1 VARPAGAP
9 GRRTLGVAV
18 LGYTGVARAHLT
30 AVRRH
35 GELFPEAPARL
46 RLVALCGRTRE
57 ALEAAGRRYGAERV
71 ATAWQAL
78 VDDPAVDVL
87 INAAPNDLHAAPSI
101 AALRAGKA
109 VLCEKPLGRTAREA
123 AEMARAA
130 GGAARGAGPVAM
142 TGFNYRFMPAVLLAR
157 RMVESGALGRLY
169 HFRCRYSDDSLIDPR
184 APWGWRHDREL
195 AGSGVIGD
203 LAAHPLD
210 LALLLA
216 GPITAVTAA
225 TRTFVPERPRGGRP
239 APVTVED
246 AVVAT
251 LEFQS
256 GAVGTLEA
264 SGMCP
269 GRKNLFTFEINGDR
283 GTVAWDLERLN
294 ELRVYHGDGDAR
306 GLADVLVTE
315 PTHPY
320 GGRWWPPGHTLG
332 WESGFVHQLEELVRR
347 VTGAGGPAA
356 GATFADGLACA
367 LVCDA
372 LLSAAETGRRIAVP
386 PLPAPFQAGSEGTR

>member
-1 VARPAGAP
+1 MPRP
-9 GRRTLGVAV
+9 LGVAI
-18 LGYTGVARAHLT
+18 LGYTGVAKAHLA

-35 GELFPEAPARL
+35 AELFPDARAPL
-46 RLVALCGRTRE
+46 RLVALCGRNRGAVDET
-57 ALEAAGRRYGAERV
+57 ARRYGAGRAVTE
-71 ATAWQAL
+71 WQSL
-78 VDDPAVDVL
+78 VDEADVDVL
-87 INAAPNDLHAAPSI
+87 INAAPNGLHAEPSI

-130 GGAARGAGPVAM
+130 HDSGRVAM

-157 RMVESGALGRLY
+157 RMVESGDLGRLY
-169 HFRCRYSDDSLIDPR
+169 HFRCRYSDDSLVDPK
-184 APWGWRHDREL
+184 APWGWRHDRGA

-210 LALLLA
+210 LGLALA
-216 GPITAVTAA
+216 GPITSVTAA
-225 TRTFVPERPRGGRP
+225 TRTYIPERPRDGGT

-251 LEFQS
+251 LEFRN

-269 GRKNLFTFEINGDR
+269 GRKNLFTFELNGER
-283 GTVAWDLERLN
+283 GTVVWDLERLN

-315 PTHPY
+315 RTHPY

-332 WESGFVHQLEELVRR
+332 WESGFVHQLDELVRR
-347 VTGAGGPAA
+347 IAGAGGPMA

-372 LLSAAETGRRIAVP
+372 LLAAAETGRRVPVP
-386 PLPAPFQAGSEGTR
+386 PVPAQFQARPEPA

>member
-1 VARPAGAP
+1 MARP
-9 GRRTLGVAV
+9 LGVAI
-18 LGYTGVARAHLT
+18 LGYTGVAKAHLA

-35 GELFPEAPARL
+35 GELFPDAPAPL
-46 RLVALCGRTRE
+46 RLAALCGRTQHAVE
-57 ALEAAGRRYGAERV
+57 EAARRYGAGR
-71 ATAWQAL
+71 ATTEWQSL
-78 VDDPAVDVL
+78 VDDPQIDVL
-87 INAAPNDLHAAPSI
+87 INAGPNNLHAAPSI
-101 AALRAGKA
+101 AALRAGRA

-123 AEMARAA
+123 ADMARAA
-130 GGAARGAGPVAM
+130 HDSGRAAM
-142 TGFNYRFMPAVLLAR
+142 TGFNYRFVPAVLLAR
-157 RMVESGALGRLY
+157 QMVERGDLGRLY
-169 HFRCRYSDDSLIDPR
+169 HFRCRYSDDSLVDPK
-184 APWGWRHDREL
+184 APWNWRHDRDA

-210 LALLLA
+210 LALALA

-225 TRTFVPERPRGGRP
+225 ARTYVPERPRGSEIAR
-239 APVTVED
+239 VTVED
-246 AVVAT
+246 AIVAT
-251 LEFQS
+251 LEFHN

-269 GRKNLFTFEINGDR
+269 GRKNLFTFELNGEH

-294 ELRVYHGDGDAR
+294 ELRVYHGDGEAR

-315 PTHPY
+315 RTHPY

-332 WESGFVHQLEELVRR
+332 WESGFVHQLEEFVRR
-347 VTGAGGPAA
+347 IAGADGPMA

-372 LLSAAETGRRIAVP
+372 LLTAAEAGRRVTVP
-386 PLPAPFQAGSEGTR
+386 PVPVPFRAGPDAAR

>member
-1 VARPAGAP
+1 VARP
-9 GRRTLGVAV
+9 LGVAV
-18 LGYTGVARAHLT
+18 LGYTGVARAHL
-30 AVRRH
+30 AALARH
-35 GELFPEAPARL
+35 GELFPDAPAPL
-46 RLVALCGRTRE
+46 RLVALAGRTRE
-57 ALEAAGRRYGAERV
+57 AVEDAARRYGAARAVTE
-71 ATAWQAL
+71 WPAL
-78 VDDPAVDVL
+78 LDDPAVEVF

-123 AEMARAA
+123 AEMARPAA
-130 GGAARGAGPVAM
+130 GRVAM

-157 RMVESGALGRLY
+157 RMVEAGDLGRLY
-169 HFRCRYSDDSLIDPR
+169 HVRCRYSDDSLIDPA
-184 APWGWRHDREL
+184 APWGWRHDREA

-203 LAAHPLD
+203 LAAHPID
-210 LALLLA
+210 LAMALA
-216 GPITAVTAA
+216 GPITAVTAI
-225 TRTFVPERPRGGRP
+225 TRTFVAERPRGTNV
-239 APVTVED
+239 ASVTVED
-246 AVVAT
+246 AVAAT
-251 LEFQS
+251 LEFQN

-269 GRKNLFTFEINGDR
+269 GRKNLFTVEVNGER
-283 GTVAWDLERLN
+283 GTIVWNLERLN

-315 PTHPY
+315 RTHPY

-347 VTGAGGPAA
+347 ITGAGGPMA
-356 GATFADGLACA
+356 GATFGDGLACA

-372 LLSAAETGRRIAVP
+372 LLTAAETGRRISIPPVP
-386 PLPAPFQAGSEGTR
+386 DALRG

>member
-1 VARPAGAP
+1 MARP
-9 GRRTLGVAV
+9 LGVAV
-18 LGYTGVARAHLT
+18 LGYTGVAKAHLA

-35 GELFPEAPARL
+35 PELFPDAPAPL
-46 RLVALCGRTRE
+46 RLVAVCGRTRD
-57 ALEAAGRRYGAERV
+57 AVDEAARRYGAER
-71 ATAWQAL
+71 ATTEWQSL
-78 VDDPAVDVL
+78 VEDPGVDL
-87 INAAPNDLHAAPSI
+87 FINAAPNDLHAAPSV
-101 AALRAGKA
+101 AALRAGKG

-123 AEMARAA
+123 MEMAK
-130 GGAARGAGPVAM
+130 AARESRRVAM

-157 RMVESGALGRLY
+157 RMIASGDLGRLY
-169 HFRCRYSDDSLIDPR
+169 HFRCRYSDDSLVDPR
-184 APWGWRHDREL
+184 AAWNWRHDRET

-225 TRTFVPERPRGGRP
+225 TRTYIPERPRGSGP

-251 LEFQS
+251 LEFQN

-269 GRKNLFTFEINGDR
+269 GRKNLFTFELNGER

-315 PTHPY
+315 RTHPY

-332 WESGFVHQLEELVRR
+332 WESGFVHQLEELGRR
-347 VTGAGGPAA
+347 IAGADGPMA

-372 LLSAAETGRRIAVP
+372 LLTAAETGRRITVP
-386 PLPAPFQAGSEGTR
+386 PVPAPFQSGAGSDTAR

>member
-1 VARPAGAP
+1 MARP
-9 GRRTLGVAV
+9 LGVAI
-18 LGYTGVARAHLT
+18 LGYTGVAKAHLA

-35 GELFPEAPARL
+35 GELFPDAPAPL
-46 RLVALCGRTRE
+46 RLVALCGRTRDAVE
-57 ALEAAGRRYGAERV
+57 ETARRYGAERA
-71 ATAWQAL
+71 ATEWQAL

-87 INAAPNDLHAAPSI
+87 INAAPNDLHAAPSV

-130 GGAARGAGPVAM
+130 RDSGRVAM

-157 RMVESGALGRLY
+157 RMVESGELGRLY
-169 HFRCRYSDDSLIDPR
+169 HFRCRYSDDSLLDPR

-210 LALLLA
+210 LALALA

-225 TRTFVPERPRGGRP
+225 TRTFVAERPRGAGR

-246 AVVAT
+246 AVVGT

-269 GRKNLFTFEINGDR
+269 GRKNLFTFELNGDR
-283 GTVAWDLERLN
+283 GTVVWDLERLN

-315 PTHPY
+315 RTHPY

>member
-1 VARPAGAP
+1 VP
-9 GRRTLGVAV
+9 RTLGVAV

-30 AVRRH
+30 ALARH
-35 GELFPEAPARL
+35 AEIFPDAPASL
-46 RLVALCGRTRE
+46 RLVALAGRTRE
-57 ALEAAGRRYGAERV
+57 AVEEAARRYGAARAVTE
-71 ATAWQAL
+71 WSAL
-78 VDDPAVDVL
+78 VDDPAVDLL
-87 INAAPNDLHAAPSI
+87 INATPNGLHAAPCI

-130 GGAARGAGPVAM
+130 RESGRVAM

-157 RMVESGALGRLY
+157 RMVEAGDLGRLY
-169 HFRCRYSDDSLIDPR
+169 HVRCRYSDDSLIDPR
-184 APWGWRHDREL
+184 APWGWRHDREA

-203 LAAHPLD
+203 LAAHPID
-210 LALLLA
+210 LAMALA
-216 GPITAVTAA
+216 GPVTAVTAV
-225 TRTFVPERPRGGRP
+225 TRTFITERPHGAGR

-246 AVVAT
+246 AVAAT
-251 LEFQS
+251 LEFHS

-269 GRKNLFTFEINGDR
+269 GRKNLFTFELNGEH
-283 GTVAWDLERLN
+283 GTVVWDLERLN
-294 ELRVYHGDGDAR
+294 ELRVYHGDGGAR

-315 PTHPY
+315 RDHPY

-332 WESGFVHQLEELVRR
+332 WESGFVHQLEEVVRR
-347 VTGAGGPAA
+347 IAGAGGPAA

-372 LLSAAETGRRIAVP
+372 LLSAAETGRRISIPPVP
-386 PLPAPFQAGSEGTR
+386 EGLRS

>member
-1 VARPAGAP
+1 
-9 GRRTLGVAV
+9 V
-18 LGYTGVARAHLT
+18 LGYTGVARAHIT
-30 AVRRH
+30 ALRRH
-35 GELFPEAPARL
+35 AELFPDAPARL
-46 RLVALCGRTRE
+46 RLAALCGRTRDAVE
-57 ALEAAGRRYGAERV
+57 EAARRYGADRAVTE
-71 ATAWQAL
+71 WQAL
-78 VDDPAVDVL
+78 VDDPGIDVL
-87 INAAPNDLHAAPSI
+87 VNAAPNDLHAAPSI
-101 AALRAGKA
+101 AALAARKA
-109 VLCEKPLGRTAREA
+109 VLCEKPLGRTARESA
-123 AEMARAA
+123 AMARAA
-130 GGAARGAGPVAM
+130 AERGRVAM

-157 RMVESGALGRLY
+157 RMVATGELGRLY
-169 HFRCRYSDDSLIDPR
+169 HFRCRYSDDSLLDPH
-184 APWGWRHDREL
+184 APWTWRHDREV

-210 LALLLA
+210 LARVLA

-225 TRTFVPERPRGGRP
+225 MRTFVTDRPRGAAM

-251 LEFQS
+251 LEFKN

-269 GRKNLFTFEINGDR
+269 GRKNLFTFELNGER

-315 PTHPY
+315 RTHPY

-332 WESGFVHQLEELVRR
+332 WESGFVHQLEELTRR
-347 VTGAGGPAA
+347 IAGADGPMA

-372 LLSAAETGRRIAVP
+372 LVTAAETGRRIAVP
-386 PLPAPFQAGSEGTR
+386 PLPEELLPAPSPA

>member
-1 VARPAGAP
+1 MARP
-9 GRRTLGVAV
+9 LGVGV

-30 AVRRH
+30 ALRRH
-35 GELFPEAPARL
+35 AEVFPDAPAPL
-46 RLVALCGRTRE
+46 RLVAVCGRTRDAVE
-57 ALEAAGRRYGAERV
+57 EAARRYGAERAV
-71 ATAWQAL
+71 TEWQAL
-78 VDDPAVDVL
+78 IDDPAVDAL
-87 INAAPNDLHAAPSI
+87 INAAPNDLHAAPSV

-130 GGAARGAGPVAM
+130 REDRRVAM

-157 RMVESGALGRLY
+157 RMVDSGELGRLY
-169 HFRCRYSDDSLIDPR
+169 HFRCRYSDDSLVDPR
-184 APWGWRHDREL
+184 APWGWRHDRER

-210 LALLLA
+210 LALVLA

-225 TRTFVPERPRGGRP
+225 TRTFAAERPRGAG
-239 APVTVED
+239 AAAVTVED

-251 LEFQS
+251 LEFES

-264 SGMCP
+264 SGLCP
-269 GRKNLFTFEINGDR
+269 GRKNLFTFEISGER
-283 GTVAWDLERLN
+283 GTVVWDLERLN

-315 PTHPY
+315 RTHPY

-332 WESGFVHQLEELVRR
+332 WESGFVHQVEELVRR
-347 VTGAGGPAA
+347 ITGAGGATA

-372 LLSAAETGRRIAVP
+372 LLSAAETGRRITVP
-386 PLPAPFQAGSEGTR
+386 PLPASLRSNPPDA

>member
-1 VARPAGAP
+1 MRLVDVARP
-9 GRRTLGVAV
+9 LGVAV

-30 AVRRH
+30 ALRRH
-35 GELFPEAPARL
+35 AELFPDAPAQP

-57 ALEAAGRRYGAERV
+57 AVEEAARRYGAERS
-71 ATAWQAL
+71 ATEWQAL

-123 AEMARAA
+123 AEMARA
-130 GGAARGAGPVAM
+130 GRESRRVAM

-157 RMVESGALGRLY
+157 RMAESGELGRLY
-169 HFRCRYSDDSLIDPR
+169 HFRCRYSDDSLVDPR
-184 APWGWRHDREL
+184 SPWGWRHDRQR

-210 LALLLA
+210 LALALA

-225 TRTFVPERPRGGRP
+225 TRTFIAERPHGAGI

-246 AVVAT
+246 AVAAT

-269 GRKNLFTFEINGDR
+269 GRKNLFTFELNGAR
-283 GTVAWDLERLN
+283 GTVVWDLERLN

-315 PTHPY
+315 RHHPY

-332 WESGFVHQLEELVRR
+332 WESGFVHQIEELVRR
-347 VTGAGGPAA
+347 VAGTGGPVA

-372 LLSAAETGRRIAVP
+372 LLTAAESGRRISVP
-386 PLPAPFQAGSEGTR
+386 PVPEDLRSDPG

>member
-1 VARPAGAP
+1 MARP
-9 GRRTLGVAV
+9 LGVAI
-18 LGYTGVARAHLT
+18 LGYTGVAKAHLA

-35 GELFPEAPARL
+35 GELFPDAPAPL
-46 RLVALCGRTRE
+46 RLVALCGRTRDAVE
-57 ALEAAGRRYGAERV
+57 ETARRYGAERA
-71 ATAWQAL
+71 ATEWQAL
-78 VDDPAVDVL
+78 VDDPGVDVL
-87 INAAPNDLHAAPSI
+87 INAAPNDLHAAPSV

-123 AEMARAA
+123 AAMARAA
-130 GGAARGAGPVAM
+130 RDSGRVAM

-157 RMVESGALGRLY
+157 RMVESGELGRLY
-169 HFRCRYSDDSLIDPR
+169 HFRCRYSDDSLLDPR

-210 LALLLA
+210 LALALA

-225 TRTFVPERPRGGRP
+225 TRTFVAERPRGAGR

-246 AVVAT
+246 AVVGT

-269 GRKNLFTFEINGDR
+269 GRKNLFTFELNGDR
-283 GTVAWDLERLN
+283 GTLVWDLERLN

-315 PTHPY
+315 RTHPY

>member
-1 VARPAGAP
+1 MARPP
-9 GRRTLGVAV
+9 LGVAV

-30 AVRRH
+30 ALHRH
-35 GELFPEAPARL
+35 AELFPDAPAPV
-46 RLVALCGRTRE
+46 RLVALCGRTRDAVE
-57 ALEAAGRRYGAERV
+57 EAARRYGAER
-71 ATAWQAL
+71 ATTEWQTL

-87 INAAPNDLHAAPSI
+87 INAAPNDLHAAPS
-101 AALRAGKA
+101 AAMLRAGRA

-130 GGAARGAGPVAM
+130 REGRRVAM

-157 RMVESGALGRLY
+157 RMVEAGELGRLY
-169 HFRCRYSDDSLIDPR
+169 HFRCRYSDDSLLDPR
-184 APWGWRHDREL
+184 SPWGWRHDRER
-195 AGSGVIGD
+195 AGTGVIGD

-210 LALLLA
+210 LALVFA

-225 TRTFVPERPRGGRP
+225 TRTYITERPRGTGQ

-256 GAVGTLEA
+256 GAIGTLEA

-269 GRKNLFTFEINGDR
+269 GRKNLFSFEVNGEG
-283 GTVAWDLERLN
+283 GTVVWDLERLN

-315 PTHPY
+315 RTHPY
-320 GGRWWPPGHTLG
+320 GGRWWPPGHILG
-332 WESGFVHQLEELVRR
+332 WESGFVHQIEELVRR
-347 VTGAGGPAA
+347 VTEAGGPMA
-356 GATFADGLACA
+356 GATFGDGLACA

-372 LLSAAETGRRIAVP
+372 LLTAAETGRRVSVP
-386 PLPAPFQAGSEGTR
+386 PMSEPFQGRSEAKS

>member
-1 VARPAGAP
+1 MARAAL
-9 GRRTLGVAV
+9 RVAV

-30 AVRRH
+30 ALRRQA
-35 GELFPEAPARL
+35 ELFPDAPASL
-46 RLVALCGRTRE
+46 RLVALCGRTRDAVE
-57 ALEAAGRRYGAERV
+57 NAARRYGAER
-71 ATAWQAL
+71 ALTEWQAV
-78 VDDPAVDVL
+78 VDDPVVDVV
-87 INAAPNDLHAAPSI
+87 INAAPNDAHAAPSI

-109 VLCEKPLGRTAREA
+109 VLCEKPLGRTARES
-123 AEMARAA
+123 AEMARSAVES
-130 GGAARGAGPVAM
+130 RRVAM
-142 TGFNYRFMPAVLLAR
+142 TGFNYRFMPAVLLAG
-157 RMVESGALGRLY
+157 RMVESGDLGHLY
-169 HFRCRYSDDSLIDPR
+169 HFRCRYSDDSLVDPR
-184 APWGWRHDREL
+184 GPWNWRHDREA

-210 LALLLA
+210 LARVLA

-225 TRTFVPERPRGGRP
+225 TRTFVTQRPRGDAT

-251 LEFQS
+251 LEFQN

-269 GRKNLFTFEINGDR
+269 GRKNLFTFELSGER
-283 GTVAWDLERLN
+283 GTVVWDLERLN
-294 ELRVYHGDGDAR
+294 ELRVYHGDGEAR

-315 PTHPY
+315 RNHPY

-347 VTGAGGPAA
+347 VTGTGGPMT
-356 GATFADGLACA
+356 GATFGDGLACA

-372 LLSAAETGRRIAVP
+372 LLTAAETGRRITVP
-386 PLPAPFQAGSEGTR
+386 PLPHEFFPVSSPA

>member
-1 VARPAGAP
+1 MTRP
-9 GRRTLGVAV
+9 LGVAV
-18 LGYTGVARAHLT
+18 LGYTGVARAHL
-30 AVRRH
+30 AALRRH
-35 GELFPEAPARL
+35 AELFPDAPASL
-46 RLVALCGRTRE
+46 RLVALCGRTRDAVE
-57 ALEAAGRRYGAERV
+57 DAARRYGAERS
-71 ATAWQAL
+71 ATEWHTL
-78 VDDPAVDVL
+78 VDDPDIDVL
-87 INAAPNDLHAAPSI
+87 INATPNDLHAAPSI

-109 VLCEKPLGRTAREA
+109 VLCEKPLGRTARET
-123 AEMARAA
+123 AEMARVAREN
-130 GGAARGAGPVAM
+130 GAVAM

-157 RMVESGALGRLY
+157 RMVESGELGRLY
-169 HFRCRYSDDSLIDPR
+169 QIRCRYSDDSLVDPR
-184 APWGWRHDREL
+184 SPWGWRHDRER

-210 LALLLA
+210 LALVLA

-225 TRTFVPERPRGGRP
+225 TRTFVAERPNGASR

-246 AVVAT
+246 AVAAT
-251 LEFQS
+251 LEFQN

-264 SGMCP
+264 GGMCL
-269 GRKNLFTFEINGDR
+269 GRKNLLTFELNGER
-283 GTVAWDLERLN
+283 GTVVWDLERLN

-315 PTHPY
+315 RNHPY

-332 WESGFVHQLEELVRR
+332 WESGFVHQIEELVRR
-347 VTGAGGPAA
+347 VAGTGGPMA

-372 LLSAAETGRRIAVP
+372 LLAAAETGRRISVP
-386 PLPAPFQAGSEGTR
+386 PVPEALRPAPER